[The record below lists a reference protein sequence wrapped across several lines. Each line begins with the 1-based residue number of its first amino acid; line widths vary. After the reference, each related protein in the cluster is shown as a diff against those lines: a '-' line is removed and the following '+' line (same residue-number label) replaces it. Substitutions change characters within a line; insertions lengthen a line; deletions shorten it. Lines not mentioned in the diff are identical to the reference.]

1 MTGRYFR
8 AILCSFANKQ
18 QSNLKMRKDQ
28 PALVSAILLAAGES
42 KRMGRPKLLLPFG
55 DSTVLGQTI
64 DNLVS
69 SMVDEVVV
77 VLGARGQEVGR
88 AVAARPVKAVFN
100 PDYRRGMSTSLTCGL
115 KQISRRA
122 RWVMVALADQ
132 PLVDTGTYNRLIEA
146 ATGSQK
152 GIVVPVYRGKRGNPI
167 ILSAAYRGELMSLE
181 GDVGGREVV
190 KEHPGDVLELAVSC
204 QGVVIN
210 INTMAEYRARLHEP
224 IGKGDEYA
232 QKDQA

>member
-1 MTGRYFR
+1 
-8 AILCSFANKQ
+8 
-18 QSNLKMRKDQ
+18 MRKNQ

-69 SMVDEVVV
+69 SRVDEVVV
-77 VLGARGQEVGR
+77 VLGAREQEVGC
-88 AVAARPVKAVFN
+88 AVAARPVKVVYN
-100 PDYRRGMSTSLTCGL
+100 PDFRNGMSTSLICGL
-115 KQISRRA
+115 KLVSHRA
-122 RWVMVALADQ
+122 AWIMVALSDQ

-146 ATGSQK
+146 AIGSEK
-152 GIVVPVYRGKRGNPI
+152 GIVVPVYSSKRGNPI
-167 ILSAAYRGELMSLE
+167 IISAAYRGELMSLD

-190 KEHPGDVLELAVSC
+190 RDHPDDILEVAVSC

-210 INTMAEYRARLHEP
+210 INTIAEYRARLHQS

-232 QKDQA
+232 QKGQA

>member
-1 MTGRYFR
+1 
-8 AILCSFANKQ
+8 
-18 QSNLKMRKDQ
+18 
-28 PALVSAILLAAGES
+28 
-42 KRMGRPKLLLPFG
+42 
-55 DSTVLGQTI
+55 
-64 DNLVS
+64 
-69 SMVDEVVV
+69 
-77 VLGARGQEVGR
+77 
-88 AVAARPVKAVFN
+88 
-100 PDYRRGMSTSLTCGL
+100 
-115 KQISRRA
+115 
-122 RWVMVALADQ
+122 MVALSDQ

-146 ATGSQK
+146 AAGSEK

-190 KEHPGDVLELAVSC
+190 KEHPGDVLEFAVSC